1 MTTNRDIAGSSSI
14 AAGRKR
20 LREHEDLVEDVDL
33 DDRRYTPR
41 RRAQDHEPQT
51 PERESRTVKA
61 ELLEQL
67 DRLSPPPTPTP
78 GRADKGK
85 GRMTVEQVERLE
97 KERAVERERFLAE
110 IAAENLWPDPVA
122 EQVNLSEVHQQGA
135 SSSKQGVQTNPKPL
149 WLVDPTYVPEPFVEL
164 PANVRGVQPHN
175 GVPHLG
181 LGTSP
186 AFSSASQQPRPTRRS
201 TRKKGGINDLN

>member
-1 MTTNRDIAGSSSI
+1 MGSSSI
-14 AAGRKR
+14 VAGQKR
-20 LREHEDLVEDVDL
+20 PREHEDIVEDADL

-41 RRAQDHEPQT
+41 RRTQDHEPQT
-51 PERESRTVKA
+51 PERESRTAKA

-85 GRMTVEQVERLE
+85 GRMTAEQVETLE
-97 KERAVERERFLAE
+97 MERTMERERFLEE
-110 IAAENLWPDPVA
+110 IAPKYLWPGPVA
-122 EQVNLSEVHQQGA
+122 RRVNLSEVHEQQGA
-135 SSSKQGVQTNPKPL
+135 STSKQGAQANPKPL
-149 WLVDPTYVPEPFVEL
+149 WLGMGDPTYVSEPFMEL
-164 PANVRGVQPHN
+164 PTSNIHPHN
-175 GVPHLG
+175 GVPHLR

-201 TRKKGGINDLN
+201 TRKRVA